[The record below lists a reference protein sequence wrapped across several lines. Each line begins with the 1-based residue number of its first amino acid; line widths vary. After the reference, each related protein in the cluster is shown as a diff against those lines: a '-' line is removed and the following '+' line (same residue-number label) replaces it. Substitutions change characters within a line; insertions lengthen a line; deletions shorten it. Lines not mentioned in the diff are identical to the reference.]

1 MRSGAVP
8 AADIAIVPVERL
20 DVAFDAQRRWAFADQ
35 RRGEIDAHWA
45 ELVRQNPDLWNGRV
59 LMLGEF
65 AIADGIFRGTCFEV
79 DYASF
84 LTWQHWDFPDR
95 TVRDCFAMGCI
106 QSCDGAFLLGVMA
119 AHTFNA
125 GQVYFPCGT
134 PDLNDVVDGQVDMA
148 GSIRREV
155 AEETGLDIGE
165 FAAELGWRTVLGG
178 SLVAHMKILRARQSA
193 AELRARM
200 LDHLAREREPE
211 LADIRIVRSPADF
224 EPMMPTFV
232 GTYLRHIW
240 SLAA

>member
-1 MRSGAVP
+1 
-8 AADIAIVPVERL
+8 
-20 DVAFDAQRRWAFADQ
+20 
-35 RRGEIDAHWA
+35 

-84 LTWQHWDFPDR
+84 LTWQHWDLPDR

-106 QSCDGAFLLGVMA
+106 QSCDGAFRLGVMA
-119 AHTFNA
+119 AHSFNP
-125 GQVYFPCGT
+125 GQVELPCGAA
-134 PDLNDVVDGQVDMA
+134 DLNDVVDGQVDMA

-200 LDHLAREREPE
+200 LDHLARERERE
-211 LADIRIVRSPADF
+211 LPGLRIVRSTGDF
-224 EPMMPTFV
+224 
-232 GTYLRHIW
+232 Y
-240 SLAA
+240 AALTSFCGPP